1 MSEVKLQ
8 QVCRPLAYP
17 MCVFE
22 VSVLMKLDMFC
33 TGGEHK
39 DNGLEQLIIQGEAFP
54 VLRALILKGKSASVQ
69 EGAVRL
75 LARLCST
82 PEAREQV
89 SQDMVVSQ
97 CTSVTAVSVLAVGV
111 TGYP

>member
-1 MSEVKLQ
+1 ML
-8 QVCRPLAYP
+8 
-17 MCVFE
+17 
-22 VSVLMKLDMFC
+22 C

-54 VLRALILKGKSASVQ
+54 VLRALILKGKSAGVQ

-82 PEAREQV
+82 PAAREQV
-89 SQDMVVSQ
+89 RQTHTLS
-97 CTSVTAVSVLAVGV
+97 THALLLN
-111 TGYP
+111 